1 MWAYLMT
8 VNKHYVF
15 SPEDLSEATEVV
27 TKNTSRESERV
38 ELVKTLQKK
47 GGFEEH

>member
-27 TKNTSRESERV
+27 TENTSRESERV
-38 ELVKTLQKK
+38 ELVKTLQRK